1 MESFDDR
8 AHFFTDN
15 FRHGN
20 FSLLLKHVTPQD
32 MGRYTCTVHSGHES
46 HETVLEISLK
56 RVRLSG
62 LDIMVLILCIS
73 ACGSALLFCSLIY
86 CRSNNTVLHL
96 QLLLVFCPNIF
107 MFFAFFFFGVSEGSV
122 YEAVCCCALY
132 VVRPVMLLWTAP
144 YVQQFTGIMKTWI
157 LVYSYDT
164 EYIVFSSVLYSVL
177 FHLAWGKSLNYAG
190 FEALIIKVLF
200 VLALLFYLF
209 YSIYVFGKISGK
221 LSELVIK
228 VFNVLANIFL
238 DVLPSLQLV
247 LMFYSFGSDRGGLFI
262 VAVLPVI
269 LTATRWNWDVT
280 CGRNVGCSPLVMR
293 SVWFVMM
300 LLVTTVMMFFYTM
313 ALEKEKD
320 RVGWACMMGF
330 VQVLW
335 TIWNFSLA
343 FEDTD
348 FPRVITVYVFGSV
361 GVVLISAVGLMTEL
375 ILKTVNGEGLMG
387 DLRIITFSCET
398 LFISSVL
405 ILLVFAPWIK
415 PCVGSCQKSD
425 EHSTNAPETPATDES
440 KQNKESL
447 DVNPL
452 LNKQETDRS

>member
-1 MESFDDR
+1 M
-8 AHFFTDN
+8 
-15 FRHGN
+15 
-20 FSLLLKHVTPQD
+20 
-32 MGRYTCTVHSGHES
+32 
-46 HETVLEISLK
+46 
-56 RVRLSG
+56 
-62 LDIMVLILCIS
+62 
-73 ACGSALLFCSLIY
+73 
-86 CRSNNTVLHL
+86 
-96 QLLLVFCPNIF
+96 
-107 MFFAFFFFGVSEGSV
+107 
-122 YEAVCCCALY
+122 
-132 VVRPVMLLWTAP
+132 
-144 YVQQFTGIMKTWI
+144 
-157 LVYSYDT
+157 
-164 EYIVFSSVLYSVL
+164 
-177 FHLAWGKSLNYAG
+177 
-190 FEALIIKVLF
+190 
-200 VLALLFYLF
+200 
-209 YSIYVFGKISGK
+209 FGKISGK

-361 GVVLISAVGLMTEL
+361 GVVLISAVALMTEL
-375 ILKTVNGEGLMG
+375 ILKTVNGEGPMG
-387 DLRIITFSCET
+387 DLRIVTFSCET

-415 PCVGSCQKSD
+415 PCVGSYQKSD
-425 EHSTNAPETPATDES
+425 EHSTNSPETPATDES
-440 KQNKESL
+440 KQIKESL
-447 DVNPL
+447 DMNPK
-452 LNKQETDRS
+452 LNKQETDRSEEETQPESMETQT